1 MRSWTRCK
9 KAHRDHG
16 GEFNI
21 AAIKAELSEV
31 LWYLGQLSYLLGLEL
46 SDVATGNITKILD
59 RKAPGVTRGTGDNR

>member
-1 MRSWTRCK
+1 M
-9 KAHRDHG
+9 
-16 GEFNI
+16 
-21 AAIKAELSEV
+21 